1 MSRMIKVFVP
11 SDRQDEVAG
20 SDNVIEHY
28 DAFAVL
34 EVSDTR
40 AEALAQE
47 YLVEDITDQ
56 YTIPVG
62 DALAQEIDSS
72 IPGVT
77 ASGRVASHPT
87 YRGAKKLDPGP
98 HHYLVQF
105 IGPIKPQWLAAVRAT
120 GAQVVD
126 NHFGFTVIVKATADQ
141 IAELVAK
148 EEVRWAGHLP
158 PSARIGLSLQGVAR
172 LPRTRLLPE
181 TLVVEFFEPA
191 AARKAKPAV
200 RKLGLKVLSDESSSG
215 ILVVELPGGTE
226 TQQQKTVDALARVHG
241 VRMVRR
247 KAINRISNDVA
258 VGIMAAD
265 GQVFTGPSGLDGT
278 GEVVGV
284 CDTGLDVGTRAP
296 VHPDF
301 AGRVKAV
308 KSYPI
313 QPVFSQYV
321 NNPGGDD
328 GGADLDSGHGT
339 HVAGS
344 VLGDG
349 AASLMLAGQAPIRG
363 IARGARLVFQAVE
376 QAMDWKDPAFLAR
389 YGRYLLTGIPD
400 DLARIFDDAWRRGVR
415 VHTNSWGGGDPGVYD
430 QQSRQVD
437 QFIWDHPSMCIVFS
451 AGNDGSD
458 ADGDG
463 AINLGSV
470 TSPGTAKNC
479 ITVGASE
486 NVRRGFDGEEYGS
499 WWPQDYPV
507 PPFKDAPMADDA
519 GHVVAFSSRGPTQD
533 GRMKPDVVAPG
544 TWVLSTKS
552 TMLSSTATG
561 WAPFPGSPRYFY
573 MGGTSMATPLTA
585 GAVAV
590 LRQYLRRDLAVRTPS
605 AALLKAVLVAGVAR
619 LPAVAPDGAVVD
631 PHQGFG
637 RVDLSRLVPAA
648 GRSLWVQQNR
658 RVQTGESDRVTVNV
672 SGSSELRIVMAYS
685 DFPGGALVNN
695 LNLLV
700 TDPGGDARTG
710 NSAEGATPSFD
721 TVNNVEVVSVATPAA
736 GAWTIE
742 VIGANVPE
750 GPQRFALAVL
760 GPLA

>member
-1 MSRMIKVFVP
+1 MSRVIKVFVP

-34 EVSDTR
+34 EVSDAR

-47 YLVEDITDQ
+47 YMVEDITDQ
-56 YTIPVG
+56 YAIPVG
-62 DALAQEIDSS
+62 DALEQEIDPT
-72 IPGVT
+72 IPRVT
-77 ASGRVASHPT
+77 ASGRVASHPA
-87 YRGAKKLDPGP
+87 YRGAKKLDPGA

-105 IGPIKPQWLAAVRAT
+105 IGPIKAQWLAAVRAT
-120 GAQVVD
+120 GARVVD
-126 NHFGFTVIVKATADQ
+126 NHFGFTVIVNATADQ
-141 IAELVAK
+141 IAALVAK
-148 EEVRWAGHLP
+148 REVRWAGHLP
-158 PSARIGLSLQGVAR
+158 PSARIGLSLQDVAR
-172 LPRTRLLPE
+172 LPRTKLLPE

-191 AARKAKPAV
+191 AAHKAKPAV
-200 RKLGLKVLSDESSSG
+200 RKLELKILSDESSSG
-215 ILVVELPGGTE
+215 VLVIELPGGTE
-226 TQQQKTVDALARVHG
+226 KQQQKTVDELARVHG

-258 VGIMAAD
+258 VGIMTAD
-265 GQVFTGPSGLDGT
+265 GPVFTGSSGLDGT

-296 VHPDF
+296 AHPDF

-313 QPVFSQYV
+313 QPAFSQYV

-349 AASLMLAGQAPIRG
+349 AVSSTIAGHAPIRG
-363 IARGARLVFQAVE
+363 IARAARLVFQAVE
-376 QAMDWKDPAFLAR
+376 QAMDWKDPAFLMQ

-400 DLARIFDDAWRRGVR
+400 DLTQLFDDAWRRGVR

-437 QFIWDHPSMCIVFS
+437 QFIWDHPSMCILFS

-458 ADGDG
+458 ADGNG

-486 NVRRGFDGEEYGS
+486 NMRRGFDGEEYGS
-499 WWPQDYPV
+499 WWPHDYPV

-519 GHVVAFSSRGPTQD
+519 DDVVAFSSRGPTQD

-590 LRQYLRRDLAVRTPS
+590 LRQYLRRDKAVRVPS
-605 AALLKAVLVAGVAR
+605 AALLKAVLIAGVVR
-619 LPAVAPDGAVVD
+619 LPDVASDGAVVD

-637 RVDLSRLVPAA
+637 RVDLTRLVATA

-672 SGSSELRIVMAYS
+672 SDSSELRIVMAYS
-685 DFPGGALVNN
+685 DFPGVALVNN

-700 TDPGGDARTG
+700 TDPDGVARAG
-710 NSAEGATPSFD
+710 NSAEGAAPSFD
-721 TVNNVEVVSVATPAA
+721 TVNNVEVVSVTAPAT

-760 GPLA
+760 GPLG